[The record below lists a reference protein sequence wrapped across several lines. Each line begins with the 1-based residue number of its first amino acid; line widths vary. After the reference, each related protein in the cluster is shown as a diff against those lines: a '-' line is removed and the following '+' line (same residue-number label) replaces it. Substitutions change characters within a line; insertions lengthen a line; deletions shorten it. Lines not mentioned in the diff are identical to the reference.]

1 MSNKKIKVKMN
12 PLLNKSVVRDTIS
25 GIVFKGEWV
34 EIPVETW
41 ERLKDNKFN
50 QGGQRI
56 PVLIADDDVVEEEPI
71 DNSTEEDN
79 ESVEEV
85 VEDFFIAEEE

>member
-1 MSNKKIKVKMN
+1 MKKIKVKIN

-25 GIVFKGEWV
+25 GIVFKSDWV

-41 ERLKDNKFN
+41 ERLKSNKYN
-50 QGGQRI
+50 QGGERI
-56 PVLIADDDVVEEEPI
+56 AVLIADDIEEEPI
-71 DNSTEEDN
+71 DESTEDDKDA
-79 ESVEEV
+79 VEEV

>member
-1 MSNKKIKVKMN
+1 MKKIKVKIN

-25 GIVFKGEWV
+25 GIVFKSDWV

-41 ERLKDNKFN
+41 ERLKSNKYN
-50 QGGQRI
+50 QGGERI
-56 PVLIADDDVVEEEPI
+56 SVLIADDEGYEEEPI
-71 DNSTEEDN
+71 DESTEDDKDA
-79 ESVEEV
+79 VEEV

>member
-1 MSNKKIKVKMN
+1 MN

-25 GIVFKGEWV
+25 GIVFKSDWV

-41 ERLKDNKFN
+41 ERLKSNKYN
-50 QGGQRI
+50 QGGERI
-56 PVLIADDDVVEEEPI
+56 AVLIADDIEEEPI
-71 DNSTEEDN
+71 DESTEDDKDA
-79 ESVEEV
+79 VEEV

>member
-50 QGGQRI
+50 QGGERI
-56 PVLIADDDVVEEEPI
+56 SVLIADDDYYEEEPI
-71 DNSTEEDN
+71 DKSTEDDKDA
-79 ESVEEV
+79 VEEV

>member
-1 MSNKKIKVKMN
+1 MKKIKVKIN

-25 GIVFKGEWV
+25 GIVFKNDWV

-41 ERLKDNKFN
+41 ERLKPNKYN
-50 QGGQRI
+50 QGGERI
-56 PVLIADDDVVEEEPI
+56 SVLIADDEGYEEEPI
-71 DNSTEEDN
+71 DESTEDDKDA
-79 ESVEEV
+79 VEEV

>member
-1 MSNKKIKVKMN
+1 MSKKIKVKMN

-25 GIVFKGEWV
+25 GIVFKSDWV

-41 ERLKDNKFN
+41 ERLKSNKYN
-50 QGGQRI
+50 QGGERI
-56 PVLIADDDVVEEEPI
+56 AVLIADDIEEEPI
-71 DNSTEEDN
+71 DESTEDDKDA
-79 ESVEEV
+79 VEEV

>member
-1 MSNKKIKVKMN
+1 MKKIKVKIN

-25 GIVFKGEWV
+25 GIVFQSDWV

-41 ERLKDNKFN
+41 ERLSKNKFN
-50 QGGQRI
+50 QGGERI
-56 PVLIADDDVVEEEPI
+56 AVLIADDTKEEPV
-71 DNSTEEDN
+71 DESTEDDKDA
-79 ESVEEV
+79 VEEV

>member
-1 MSNKKIKVKMN
+1 MNKIKVKMN

-25 GIVFKGEWV
+25 GIVFKGDWV

-50 QGGQRI
+50 QNGERI
-56 PVLIADDDVVEEEPI
+56 AVLIADDIEEEPI
-71 DNSTEEDN
+71 DESTEDDKEA
-79 ESVEEV
+79 VEEV
-85 VEDFFIAEEE
+85 VEDFFIKAEEE